1 MQTSYDDSLV
11 TETGYNARL
20 KRQCLYNVLN
30 RYSHLLRP
38 GIYPDDT
45 RTAFL
50 MTMCRL
56 IDRSAELNAKPVTNY
71 DDDDDDNDDD
81 DTKNNKDDTNKDD
94 TKNDNDDTKDD
105 NDDTKDDKDDTKDDN
120 DEIWKLNELSVADTK
135 GLFDETKSAA
145 VPGPLSANERL
156 NRLERVF
163 LNPELNP
170 YI

>member
-56 IDRSAELNAKPVTNY
+56 IDRSTELNAKKPVK
-71 DDDDDDNDDD
+71 DDDDDDN
-81 DTKNNKDDTNKDD
+81 
-94 TKNDNDDTKDD
+94 
-105 NDDTKDDKDDTKDDN
+105 KDDN

-145 VPGPLSANERL
+145 VPGPLSTNERL
-156 NRLERVF
+156 DRFERVL